1 MAGGERGARPAP
13 PVPPGP
19 IVSLVYRV
27 AEERRPALLEFLGR
41 AIPFYER
48 PGGVR
53 VALYDS
59 VDEPGLVLELVAYAS
74 EAEYAA
80 DEERVE
86 RDPEMRAVLAEW
98 RRLLDGPP
106 EVRRLRPLRLAGEEP
121 AMRPAAPEAIEPVW
135 RERWGV
141 PVVSIA
147 HEYRPE
153 DVEGLLLVAPGGRVL
168 GLVTWAVAGESGESG
183 EIVTLDAFEEGRG
196 HGGRL
201 LGAAEA
207 ELGRRGV
214 ARVRIVTSNDN
225 PRALGMYVRRGY
237 RLVRLHVDA
246 VCEMRRRKPRV
257 PELGRGGIPLRD
269 LWELEKHLRPGP

>member
-1 MAGGERGARPAP
+1 
-13 PVPPGP
+13 
-19 IVSLVYRV
+19 VSLVYRV
-27 AEERRPALLEFLGR
+27 AEEWRPALLEFLRR

-80 DEERVE
+80 DQERVE

-269 LWELEKHLRPGP
+269 LWEFEKHLRPGP